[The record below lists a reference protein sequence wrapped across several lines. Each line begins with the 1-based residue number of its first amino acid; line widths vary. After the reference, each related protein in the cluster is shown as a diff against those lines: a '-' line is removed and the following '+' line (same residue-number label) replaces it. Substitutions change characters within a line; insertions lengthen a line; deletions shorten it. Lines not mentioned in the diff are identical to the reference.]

1 MYVRVGSWKQ
11 RGCWRSTWHPA
22 ASTNQTLLSRSSE
35 GEGERE
41 REREERGAG
50 GMKQSDMTW
59 RSRWRQTTW
68 VRSDEVLDMP

>member
-1 MYVRVGSWKQ
+1 M
-11 RGCWRSTWHPA
+11 
-22 ASTNQTLLSRSSE
+22 ASGRIQEADITEQVFRE
-35 GEGERE
+35 IERERE

>member
-1 MYVRVGSWKQ
+1 M
-11 RGCWRSTWHPA
+11 
-22 ASTNQTLLSRSSE
+22 ASGRIQEADITEQVFRE
-35 GEGERE
+35 IERE